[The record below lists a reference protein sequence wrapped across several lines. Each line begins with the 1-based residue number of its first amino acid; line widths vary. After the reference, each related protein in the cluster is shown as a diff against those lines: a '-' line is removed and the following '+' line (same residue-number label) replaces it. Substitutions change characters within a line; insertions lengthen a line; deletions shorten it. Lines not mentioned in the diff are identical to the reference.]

1 MGPQKS
7 LRERRES
14 LRSSKGV
21 PRKWKEP
28 WKREVQ
34 RREGVPEE
42 GVHSWKREFQCGGRE
57 GVEEV
62 PGGNLVGPTEAALG
76 LSQADP
82 SRAGGASVP
91 MPNGVEVSRSPGRS
105 SPPEARC
112 QPHAARPRSPRP
124 PSPAWGH

>member
-42 GVHSWKREFQCGGRE
+42 GVQSWKREFQCGGRE
-57 GVEEV
+57 GGEGVQEV
-62 PGGNLVGPTEAALG
+62 PQGGTSWGRPRLPLVFPRQTPPGRE
-76 LSQADP
+76 
-82 SRAGGASVP
+82 VP
-91 MPNGVEVSRSPGRS
+91 RSPGRS
-105 SPPEARC
+105 SPPEAPC

-124 PSPAWGH
+124 PSPAW